1 MMRVS
6 ATLIS
11 AAALIVGSR
20 AAAQSPPPIRPL
32 GPVVAKSGESF
43 ANFFGIRGLSDGRVL
58 VNDVSK
64 RRVLLLDSTLTTFTV
79 VADSTAATANAYS
92 GRFAGLIAYRGDS
105 TLFVDA
111 QSLSMLVIDP
121 AGKIGRVMSV
131 PRAEDVGSISG
142 PVGGAVGFDRS
153 GRLVY
158 RAFPRFERRMAAQ
171 QQGHVAAP
179 EVPDTAPVVRID
191 LATRQL
197 DTVGF
202 IKTPRP
208 NMQMSRDADGR
219 MQVSMTVNPLPVV
232 DEWAVVSDGSIAF
245 VRGRD
250 YHVDWISPD
259 GSRSSSPKMPF
270 EWQRLTD
277 EDKIAFIDSVKAARE
292 RMGAD
297 GGPQLVIGGA
307 PMVAG
312 SAAPPPGAGDRVAV
326 TITQGGPGGGPPG
339 GTRTRGNQGME
350 RRVNFVSP
358 SDLPDYK
365 PPFFA
370 GSVRADADGNLWIRT
385 IPTKS
390 LAGGPV
396 YDVVNRQGGLI
407 DRVQV
412 PAGRTIIGFGAGGV
426 VYLANRDGTATYL
439 ERARVR

>member
-6 ATLIS
+6 ATLVF
-11 AAALIVGSR
+11 AAALMAGSS
-20 AAAQSPPPIRPL
+20 AAAQSPPPLRPL
-32 GPVVAKSGESF
+32 GPVVAKSSEPF
-43 ANFFGIRGLSDGRVL
+43 ANFVGIRGLSDGRVL

-64 RRVLLLDSTLTTFTV
+64 RRVLLLDSTLASFTV

-92 GRFAGLIAYRGDS
+92 GRFGGLIAYHGDS

-131 PRAEDVGSISG
+131 PRAEDVNALAG

-158 RAFPRFERRMAAQ
+158 RAFPRIERRMAQ
-171 QQGHVAAP
+171 EGHAP
-179 EVPDTAPVVRID
+179 PEMPDTSPVVRIN

-202 IKTPRP
+202 IKTQRP

-219 MQVSMTVNPLPVV
+219 MQFSTIVNPLPVV
-232 DEWAVVSDGSIAF
+232 DEWAVLSDGSVAF

-250 YHVDWISPD
+250 YHVDWVSSD
-259 GSRSSSPKMPF
+259 GAKSSSPKMPF
-270 EWQRLTD
+270 DWQRLTD

-292 RMGAD
+292 RMGAA
-297 GGPQLVIGGA
+297 GGPQAFVMAGGPA
-307 PMVAG
+307 AVG

-326 TITQGGPGGGPPG
+326 TITQGGGGPAGAG
-339 GTRTRGNQGME
+339 GTPTRGNQATAP
-350 RRVNFVSP
+350 RVTLVSP
-358 SDLPDYK
+358 SELPDYK

-370 GSVRADADGNLWIRT
+370 GSVRADAEGNLWIRT
-385 IPTKS
+385 IPTK
-390 LAGGPV
+390 AVHGGPV
-396 YDVVNRQGGLI
+396 YDVVNRQGGLV

-412 PAGRTIIGFGAGGV
+412 PSGRTIIGFGVGGV
-426 VYLANRDGTATYL
+426 VYLANRDGNTTYL
-439 ERARVR
+439 ERAKVR